1 MEQYRVFTLCLCVAW
16 LLVAA
21 SSQQASGGVGDYNYC
36 TVSGPCGK
44 GQGDCDGNSECRAG
58 LVCVQDQGA
67 HYGNFPPPSANY
79 DPSIV
84 DVCEAPDPDL
94 CRDWGPC
101 PAGNGDCDSNSECQ
115 AGLTC
120 VQDVG
125 AKYGYPAYYDVCE
138 AGGGSRPDP
147 NYCRDH
153 GPCSAGQGDCDPGQ
167 CASGLVCANDVGARY
182 GLPAYYDVC
191 EARSG
196 GGSGQPGH
204 ADYCRDYGPCSAGQG
219 DCDPG
224 QCASGLVCANDVG
237 AQYGLPAHYDVCEAQ
252 GGNDSGRGQPGH
264 VDYCR
269 DYGPCGV
276 GQGDCDGNS
285 ECQSGLQCA
294 NDVGAQYGFPADY
307 DVCQEADGGGGQDPC
322 PTDDTPFCTNPSA
335 GAAMRDGCIELDG
348 PFGGFN
354 VADYEW
360 RNTCGRRVVI
370 RAVCDDQVGD
380 TSPHIETRDGF
391 QTYTWRRG
399 WGSSVGPYDTYSCVW
414 CDRCADRGVGVTFQ
428 VCYDNDPN
436 DGVSDPT
443 PYSTGSGRY
452 VCVN

>member
-1 MEQYRVFTLCLCVAW
+1 MEQYRAFTLCLCVAW
-16 LLVAA
+16 ILVAA

-36 TVSGPCGK
+36 TVSGPCGEK
-44 GQGDCDGNSECRAG
+44 QGDCDGNSECQAG

-67 HYGNFPPPSANY
+67 YYDSFPPPSANY

-94 CRDWGPC
+94 CRYYGPC

-147 NYCRDH
+147 NYCRD
-153 GPCSAGQGDCDPGQ
+153 
-167 CASGLVCANDVGARY
+167 
-182 GLPAYYDVC
+182 
-191 EARSG
+191 
-196 GGSGQPGH
+196 
-204 ADYCRDYGPCSAGQG
+204 YGPCRAGQG

-252 GGNDSGRGQPGH
+252 GGNDNGRGQPGH

-294 NDVGAQYGFPADY
+294 NDVGAQYGLPADY
-307 DVCQEADGGGGQDPC
+307 DVCQEAGGGGGQDPC

-335 GAAMRDGCIELDG
+335 ASAMRDGCIELDG

-360 RNTCGRRVVI
+360 RNTCGRRVVM
-370 RAVCDDQVGD
+370 RAVCSDQVGD
-380 TSPHIETRDGF
+380 TSPHIETREGL
-391 QTYTWRRG
+391 QTYTWRREFG
-399 WGSSVGPYDTYSCVW
+399 LWSVGPYDTYPCVL
-414 CDRCADRGVGVTFQ
+414 CDRCADRGVGVTWFT
-428 VCYDNDPN
+428 CYDSDPN